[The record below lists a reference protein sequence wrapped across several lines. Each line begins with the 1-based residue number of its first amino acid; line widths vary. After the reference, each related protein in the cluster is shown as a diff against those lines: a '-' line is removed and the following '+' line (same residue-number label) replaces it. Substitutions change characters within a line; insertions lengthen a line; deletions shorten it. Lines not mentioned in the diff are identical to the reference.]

1 MRTIGFIIFYF
12 CVADLEVIGVSRSG
26 RVRKK
31 SSKLMDF
38 QSPDE
43 VETAKAVKKT
53 LIPKT
58 PTMKTGG
65 GIPSSSTAIHP
76 DDSVVSLPPAIST
89 STFINM
95 VTPAS
100 VNVKVEPELILHDA
114 EESAMVSLLN
124 ISNTSAEMEQD
135 TQLIS
140 FEEDEDDDDF
150 LTIDTTVRKS
160 AYMTEKSPKKK
171 LRKDKG
177 KTRFTAYIMWSK
189 DVRQEMLKTNPDM
202 DFSTMSRRLGEMWA
216 NVPSNEKYNWRR
228 RAKRMATKLDRT
240 AKKPVTSA
248 SGKLAPAKDVAPLPA
263 SKKEKSKFLNRN
275 ATPARARKNAAK
287 SKTATPSKKKQEGKS
302 ATPSTP
308 AKNISN
314 GSKAKHS
321 TSKHSPAP
329 AITPGAYKVTGTGP
343 TDVAAHLKLLGDSL
357 FIIGQRLKEH
367 EVLAISI

>member
-1 MRTIGFIIFYF
+1 
-12 CVADLEVIGVSRSG
+12 
-26 RVRKK
+26 
-31 SSKLMDF
+31 MDF

-43 VETAKAVKKT
+43 IETARALKKT

-65 GIPSSSTAIHP
+65 EIPSSSTAIHL
-76 DDSVVSLPPAIST
+76 DDSVVSLPPAILT

-95 VTPAS
+95 AAPAS
-100 VNVKVEPELILHDA
+100 VNVKIEPELILNDA
-114 EESAMVSLLN
+114 DGSATVSLLN
-124 ISNTSAEMEQD
+124 ISNTSIEMEQD
-135 TQLIS
+135 AQLIN
-140 FEEDEDDDDF
+140 FEEDEDDEDF

-240 AKKPVTSA
+240 AKKPATSTT
-248 SGKLAPAKDVAPLPA
+248 GKLAPTKEVAPSPA

-275 ATPARARKNAAK
+275 TTPSKAKKNASSSK
-287 SKTATPSKKKQEGKS
+287 SATPSKKKQEGKS
-302 ATPSTP
+302 STPSTP
-308 AKNISN
+308 SKNISN
-314 GSKAKHS
+314 GSKSKHS
-321 TSKHSPAP
+321 SSKLSPAP

-367 EVLAISI
+367 EVCNIYVF